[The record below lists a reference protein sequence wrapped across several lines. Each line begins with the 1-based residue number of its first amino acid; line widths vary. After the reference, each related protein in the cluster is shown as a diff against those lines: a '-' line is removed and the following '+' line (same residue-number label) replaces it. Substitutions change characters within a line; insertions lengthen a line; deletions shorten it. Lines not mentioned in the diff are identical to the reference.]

1 MSYGVNVTEA
11 LRQVGVYTGRILKDA
26 KPADLPVV
34 QRGNLCEKFPPNWHF
49 FRRVQKM
56 RDIAG

>member
-1 MSYGVNVTEA
+1 MG
-11 LRQVGVYTGRILKDA
+11 ILSVLKGT

-34 QRGNLCEKFPPNWHF
+34 QRGNAYEKFPLNSRF
-49 FRRVQKM
+49 SRRVQKM